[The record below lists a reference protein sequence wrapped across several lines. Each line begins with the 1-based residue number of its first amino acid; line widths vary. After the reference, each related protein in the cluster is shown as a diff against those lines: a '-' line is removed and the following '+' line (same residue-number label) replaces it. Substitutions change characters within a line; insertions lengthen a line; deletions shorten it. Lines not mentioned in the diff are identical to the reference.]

1 MSVRLP
7 RKAKTAVRIVR
18 AVLDELQEKKV
29 PFMTGS
35 IAYSAFVSLL
45 PLVVLLLVVASAL
58 GGERLVNSVR
68 SVTESYLSPTGQSL
82 LAESISQADAQTG
95 VSVLGL
101 VVLIWGVLRVF
112 RALDTAFSAI
122 YETQRKNDLLDRFK
136 DGLVVLLSLGIA
148 LLSVLVMGFA
158 LRLLPDLPFP
168 RVLSELLLVV
178 GLSIVFVPMYYVFPD
193 VDLPI
198 RNVIPGAVVAAVGWT
213 ILKAVFGIYVAY
225 SSTQDLYGVI
235 GGVILLITW
244 LYLGALVIL
253 IGAVTNVVLMGGR
266 SGGSS
271 GGSSEIPGPR

>member
-1 MSVRLP
+1 M
-7 RKAKTAVRIVR
+7 VR
-18 AVLDELQEKKV
+18 AVLDELKEKNV
-29 PFMTGS
+29 SFMTGS

-45 PLVVLLLVVASAL
+45 PLVVLSLVVASAL
-58 GGERLVNSVR
+58 GGERLVNYVR
-68 SVTESYLSPTGQSL
+68 SVTEGYLSPTGQSL

-112 RALDTAFSAI
+112 RSLDTAFSTI

-136 DGLVVLLSLGIA
+136 DGLVVLLALGIA

-168 RVLSELLLVV
+168 RVLSGLLLVV

-193 VDLPI
+193 VDLPL

-213 ILKAVFGIYVAY
+213 ILKAVFGIYVTY

-235 GGVILLITW
+235 GAVILLITW

-266 SGGSS
+266 SGVSAG
-271 GGSSEIPGPR
+271 IPSPR